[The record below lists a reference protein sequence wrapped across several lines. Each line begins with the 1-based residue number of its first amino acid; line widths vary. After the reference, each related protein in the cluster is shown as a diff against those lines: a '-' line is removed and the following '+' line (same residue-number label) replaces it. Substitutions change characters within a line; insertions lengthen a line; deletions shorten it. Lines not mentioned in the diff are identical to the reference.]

1 MKSYYFEFHTIP
13 LVDELV
19 EKGRER
25 DSISLFSKMGQRERE
40 RLKNFDKKEYYKIK
54 RLTIIS
60 FKILISW
67 NAFFFLS
74 PLE

>member
-1 MKSYYFEFHTIP
+1 M
-13 LVDELV
+13 DELV

-67 NAFFFLS
+67 NAFFFISSGIVAL
-74 PLE
+74 